1 MTPEHAEAVTAFV
14 EAVEAALAD
23 RAAFSPQKVRAIRRA
38 LGSLRRV
45 VDAPPDLSAADHLR
59 ALAARQDDEVTDHPL
74 ACRCARSPDDLIG
87 EAPDGAPAVPAEAAR
102 AFGDALHTLAVL
114 RSQVDA
120 EVRRLLS
127 EHGAVVVPHGSP
139 TVFPPST

>member
-1 MTPEHAEAVTAFV
+1 MSPEHLEALAAFV
-14 EAVEAALAD
+14 EGVEVALSD
-23 RAAFSPQKVRAIRRA
+23 RGAFSPQKVRAIRRS
-38 LGSLRRV
+38 LGSLRKT
-45 VDAPPDLSAADHLR
+45 VDPPPGLSTADHLR
-59 ALAARQDDEVTDHPL
+59 ALAARQDQQVPHHPP
-74 ACRCARSPDDLIG
+74 ACRCTHSPDDLIR

-127 EHGAVVVPHGSP
+127 QHGAVVVHGSP